1 LLLRRL
7 CWHEPHVG
15 SGNRLANRLGVGHI
29 VLLPFDI
36 GLHVSRWHQ
45 PNGMT
50 DRLKFARPMVRR
62 GASLDSNQAWRQ
74 LLKERQD
81 VATLQLATDDHPA
94 GGINSV
100 HSISSPARIRMSC
113 TAPATWRW
121 TKNPSSFRSRTS
133 GIVSGSTRT
142 MTRAPTNSQ
151 RSASNTAPNPASI

>member
-1 LLLRRL
+1 ASVGLSASRPQSCGLKTTLTDEQMARAVKHQATLLLRRL

-100 HSISSPARIRMSC
+100 HLED
-113 TAPATWRW
+113 
-121 TKNPSSFRSRTS
+121 
-133 GIVSGSTRT
+133 
-142 MTRAPTNSQ
+142 
-151 RSASNTAPNPASI
+151 